1 VSHPIN
7 SATQRFCAYSW
18 LAW

>member
-7 SATQRFCAYSW
+7 STAQRFCAYSW